1 MEILQ
6 TILIILSFL
15 SIAFLMFLRKIPAI
29 IALPLMAITIPL
41 FAGVSFNDII
51 KYVIGE
57 GTLKL
62 NAAYTIAMF
71 GSMLSVILQKTGVAE
86 SFIKKGAELS
96 GDNPWL
102 IAVLMLTLIILLF
115 STLGGLGAIIMVAT
129 IVLPIMASVGIGPL
143 TTVGIFLFGL
153 SIGGTLNVGNW
164 AVYRDV
170 MKLNQDQI
178 LSFALIIFCVT
189 FIIAIIYITFQLYK
203 DGVELKL
210 KRIFFR
216 SVLAFVI
223 IGGGIFIFNYLLPIE
238 IKNGLIWGYST
249 LLTGIYYLTALVIV
263 LLFITAVIRAVMG
276 LNENK
281 TDVHWIS
288 YFTPIIPLL
297 LILMFSFDFIAA
309 FVVGLLYAFI
319 VTYKKKRL
327 NLFIR
332 SIFEGGG
339 IVMPAVILMFGI
351 GMLLV
356 AIMGP
361 KDYAGTW
368 PVLKLLKPL
377 LEIIVPVNGFS
388 YVIIFAFAAPLA
400 LYRGPLNV
408 WGMGYGIA
416 AVFLASGLN
425 PAAVMGLLLSVGQI
439 QGISDPTNT
448 HNVWLANE
456 MRVDVQKVL
465 WNTLPYTWIAA
476 IIGLLFSAY
485 LFM

>member
-178 LSFALIIFCVT
+178 LSFALIIFCIT
-189 FIIAIIYITFQLYK
+189 FIIAIVYITFQLYK
-203 DGVELKL
+203 DGVELKI
-210 KRIFFR
+210 KKIFFR
-216 SVLAFVI
+216 TVISIAI
-223 IGGGIFIFNYLLPIE
+223 IGGSIYIFNYMLPLE
-238 IKNGLIWGYST
+238 LKTAFLWGYHT
-249 LLTGIYYLTALVIV
+249 ILTGIYYLTAVIIV
-263 LLFITAVIRAVMG
+263 LLFITAAIRAIMG

-281 TDVHWIS
+281 NDVHWIS

-297 LILMFSFDFIAA
+297 LILVFSFDFIAA

-377 LEIIVPVNGFS
+377 LEIIVPANGFS

-400 LYRGPLNV
+400 LYRGPFKC
-408 WGMGYGIA
+408 MGYGLRNCSCI
-416 AVFLASGLN
+416 FSL
-425 PAAVMGLLLSVGQI
+425 
-439 QGISDPTNT
+439 GIKPRCRNGSF
-448 HNVWLANE
+448 
-456 MRVDVQKVL
+456 
-465 WNTLPYTWIAA
+465 
-476 IIGLLFSAY
+476 IIGRPNPRYKRSD
-485 LFM
+485 